1 MSKRIFKITQR
12 AIALFITILI
22 LFCSSAVTIADT
34 TRTVRVAF
42 FPMEG
47 YHIVTSNGSFSG
59 MDVEYMSALAQY
71 ANWNVEFVSCA
82 SWDDALAQLSAENVD
97 LVGTAQYSSA
107 RAEIYDYANLAS
119 GYTYGAI
126 IVNGSSPLAYEDFE
140 AMKTVKFGMVKTY
153 IRRPEFL
160 QYMEANGISS
170 PQIVEYDST
179 IDMQTALDNGEIDAA
194 VHTFMEIKDGQRII
208 GRFAHAAYYYITHKN
223 NEEVLAELNAAIADL
238 KLNQPELENHLTNK
252 YYNDKLGK
260 EIVFT
265 TDEKEYIKSRDYISV
280 GYMSDHYPFS
290 YIDNGEY
297 KGIAR
302 LWFDALEEIAGIN
315 IRYERV
321 DSAREGKQKL
331 KSGTVDVLSYYTTG
345 NDSDN
350 TIDKLD
356 YAAVSLVIV
365 ARSSKKN
372 EDIEKYAL
380 TPGLKNVL
388 ETFTTIDTKSILE
401 FEDDSKSVSALKNGS
416 VDAMICNNYLAGE
429 IINNNSEV
437 FDLRSVL
444 SGEED
449 IGIATNG
456 LADKRLRDILEK
468 TIGHVDNRA
477 INEYIVQNPLS
488 QKFALISWITK
499 HKFQIG
505 CIIMLIIIAVLLI
518 VLRMLRD
525 SRRIQHLMYKDA
537 ELDVWNLNYFVYWT
551 QKHLD
556 PQYKYAIIYLN
567 ISQFRVYGTLYGW
580 KASNKILSSI
590 SEVLEQV
597 LSSKYEVYARNK
609 MAEGELYARTQ
620 GDRFVLLL
628 EYTEKK
634 ELDTRLRYIIGN
646 LENKLREIT
655 GIRITIN
662 MGVYYLDDIRE
673 NMRDAIQKANQAL
686 DCMCDKNSNSSG
698 IQYYTDELRMQLKSQ
713 HNFEE
718 KMANADIQKDFVV
731 VYQAKVDIETLKV
744 VGAEALVRY
753 RNHNNPDDF
762 VSPGFFIPYYESTGK
777 VKELDFFVFETVCK
791 MLCERIREGK
801 EVVAISCNFSRRHFT
816 DKSFIQKM
824 IDMLDK
830 YNIPRDLI
838 EIEITETVIMDKLQ
852 QESAFSIIREL
863 HEAGIRMS
871 IDDFGSGYSS
881 LGVFEQIPASV
892 LKLDRSFLINHM
904 DRERQA
910 EIMKQ
915 IVKLAH
921 NLNALVV
928 CEGVETD
935 DDVELMGEIGARIA
949 QGFRYA
955 RPESLEAFVDKLEN
969 GIKE

>member
-1 MSKRIFKITQR
+1 MSKRILRITQR
-12 AIALFITILI
+12 AAAMLIAVLI

-34 TRTVRVAF
+34 PRTVRVAF

-47 YHIVTSNGSFSG
+47 YHIVTSNGSFGG
-59 MDVEYMSALAQY
+59 MDVEYMNALAQY
-71 ANWNVEFVSCA
+71 ADWNVEFVSCE

-126 IVNGSSPLAYEDFE
+126 VVNGSSPLAYEDFE
-140 AMKTVKFGMVKTY
+140 AMKTATFGVVKTY

-160 QYMEANGISS
+160 QYLETNGISS
-170 PQIVEYDST
+170 PQIVEYDNT
-179 IDMQTALDNGEIDAA
+179 ADMQTALDNGEIDAA

-223 NEEVLAELNAAIADL
+223 NGEVLAELNAAIADL

-265 TDEKEYIKSRDYISV
+265 IDEKEYISSRDYISV
-280 GYMSDHYPFS
+280 GYMDDHYPFS
-290 YIDNGEY
+290 YIDDSEY

-302 LWFDALEEIAGIN
+302 LWFDNLEEIAGVKM
-315 IRYERV
+315 RYEKI
-321 DSAREGKQKL
+321 DSVSEGKQKL
-331 KSGTVDVLSYYTTG
+331 RTGTIDVLSYDTTG
-345 NDSDN
+345 NDSEKN
-350 TIDKLD
+350 IEELD

-365 ARSSKKN
+365 ARSNKKS
-372 EDIEKYAL
+372 EEIEKYAL
-380 TPGLKNVL
+380 TPGLRNIL
-388 ETFTTIDTKSILE
+388 ETFTTIDTKSVSE
-401 FEDDSKSVSALKNGS
+401 FEDENKCVNALKNGK
-416 VDAMICNNYLAGE
+416 VDAIICNNYLASE
-429 IINNNSEV
+429 IVNDNPEV

-444 SGEED
+444 SGEEG
-449 IGIATNG
+449 IGIAISG
-456 LADKRLRDILEK
+456 SADKRLKDILDK
-468 TIGHVDNRA
+468 TIEHVDSRT
-477 INEYIVQNPLS
+477 INDYIVQNPLN
-488 QKFALISWITK
+488 QKFTLISWITK

-551 QKHLD
+551 QKNLE
-556 PQYKYAIIYLN
+556 PQSKYAIIYLN
-567 ISQFRVYGTLYGW
+567 IAQFRVYGTLYGW
-580 KASNKILSSI
+580 KASNRVLSSI

-609 MAEGELYARTQ
+609 TAEGELYARTQ

-634 ELDTRLRYIIGN
+634 ELDTRLRYITSN

-662 MGVYYLDDIRE
+662 MGVYYLDDIKE

-686 DCMCDKNSNSSG
+686 DCVCDKNSNSSG
-698 IQYYTDELRMQLKSQ
+698 IQYYTDELRMQITSQ

-718 KMANADIQKDFVV
+718 KMANADIQKDFIV

-744 VGAEALVRY
+744 IGAEALVRY
-753 RNHNNPDDF
+753 KNHKDPDDF

-791 MLCERIREGK
+791 MLSSRIREGK
-801 EVVAISCNFSRRHFT
+801 AVVPVSCNFSRRHFT
-816 DKSFIQKM
+816 DKSFIQKLT
-824 IDMLDK
+824 DMFDK

-852 QESAFSIIREL
+852 QESAFAIIREL
-863 HEAGIRMS
+863 HEEGIHMS

-921 NLNALVV
+921 NLEAKVV

-935 DDVELMGEIGARIA
+935 DDVELMREIGARIA

-955 RPESLEAFVDKLEN
+955 RPEAIEAFIDKLEN
-969 GIKE
+969 GLKE